1 MSDITT
7 GLIKAAVFGFIV
19 SSIGTYI
26 GYHTHGGAR
35 GVGES
40 TIYAVVYSA
49 VAIFV
54 ANYFLSSL
62 FLYLDM

>member
-1 MSDITT
+1 MT
-7 GLIKAAVFGFIV
+7 GVIKAAVFGYIV
-19 SSIGTYI
+19 SAIGSYI
-26 GYHTHGGAR
+26 GYHTTGGAR

-54 ANYFLSSL
+54 ANYFLSAL
-62 FLYLDM
+62 FLFLDW